1 MLLCLPSLSLLG
13 TWLVGRWPVF
23 LVIALCLALIAVWDW
38 YRFFDRSRTMIS
50 CLALS
55 AGLLVSGG
63 LAALLGRPD
72 ALQFG
77 QQILSNLTWIALTV
91 ALVQLYRNEQ
101 TVLTIVRGW
110 MYAVAILAAIT
121 IYQRATRDL
130 PALSGP
136 FPSPAYLGAS
146 MAAGALLMPIG
157 FALEADRRLRWAYPV
172 AALAATGVVW
182 TTHRSVAFGCCLAV
196 LLIWLATYRWQIA
209 ALVAGLGAVAA
220 AVFHSAAP
228 LRWADVGMEP
238 PLDNDIHQ
246 SLIGVAWQILQDSH
260 FLGVGPGGLGAH
272 WPAAARPYA
281 GPYSLVMEVASQ
293 YGLAI
298 TVALVIGLAGGLVW
312 CLTRL
317 RHTRGL
323 RWHDRR
329 RAPALWVGVIV
340 VSLPV
345 VTMLQ
350 ARWLDF
356 PLSALMAATLALL
369 ARHIEPPQGRALVW
383 SAGPGAEEVAGGP
396 PLHDAQLGGEADH
409 EDRPAHLGPR
419 PAQPGG
425 GPPADQGEQREPPQH
440 GAGHG
445 EQPELG

>member
-23 LVIALCLALIAVWDW
+23 LGIALCLVLIAVWDW
-38 YRFFDRSRTMIS
+38 YRFFDRSRTMMS

-63 LAALLGRPD
+63 LAALVGRPD
-72 ALQFG
+72 ALLLG
-77 QQILSNLTWIALTV
+77 QQILSNLTWIALTL

-110 MYAVAILAAIT
+110 MYAVAILGGIT
-121 IYQRATRDL
+121 LYQRLTRDL

-136 FPSPAYLGAS
+136 FPSPAYLAAS
-146 MAAGALLMPIG
+146 MVAGALLMPIG
-157 FALEADRRLRWAYPV
+157 FALEADARLRWTYPV

-196 LLIWLATYRWQIA
+196 LAIWLATYRWQIA
-209 ALVAGLGAVAA
+209 AVVVGLGGLA
-220 AVFHSAAP
+220 AVVFRSAAP

-238 PLDNDIHQ
+238 PLDFALHQ
-246 SLIGVAWQILQDSH
+246 GLMGIAWQIVADSH

-272 WPAAARPYA
+272 WPPDAGPYA
-281 GPYSLVMEVASQ
+281 GPYSLGMEIASQ

-298 TVALVIGLAGGLVW
+298 TVALLIGLIGVLVW

-383 SAGPGAEEVAGGP
+383 SAGPGTDEEAGGP
-396 PLHDAQLGGEADH
+396 PLHDAQLYGEADH
-409 EDRPAHLGPR
+409 EDPLAHQGPH
-419 PAQPGG
+419 PAQPGS
-425 GPPADQGEQREPPQH
+425 GPTADQGEQREPSQH
-440 GAGHG
+440 GTRHG
-445 EQPELG
+445 DQPELG